1 MKKHRENLL
10 EEAAG
15 VHARPFLLATI
26 ATTMMSVG
34 DSKISDVI
42 VDVFHHHMRFASAAV
57 LHADPHKLALS
68 AVDRYR
74 EIVTENYGVNNQVEG

>member
-1 MKKHRENLL
+1 MRKHRENLL

-15 VHARPFLLATI
+15 VLARPSLPATI
-26 ATTMMSVG
+26 AT
-34 DSKISDVI
+34 
-42 VDVFHHHMRFASAAV
+42 AAV

-74 EIVTENYGVNNQVEG
+74 AIVTENYGVNNQVEG